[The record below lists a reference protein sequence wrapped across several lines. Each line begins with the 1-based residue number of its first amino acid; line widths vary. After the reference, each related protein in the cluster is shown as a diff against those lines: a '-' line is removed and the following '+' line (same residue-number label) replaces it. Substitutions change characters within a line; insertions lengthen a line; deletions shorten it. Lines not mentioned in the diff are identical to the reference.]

1 MAEEKNDDSLIELRK
16 EEFQTIQ
23 NQLKELNQQL
33 AIAQAVAQ
41 KEKNRSEE
49 LKNYSDRL
57 QADFDNYRKRTNE
70 NNKKL
75 KEDGVVEV
83 IEKVIPLLDTM
94 KQGIM
99 LITDPKI
106 ADGIKMIYKQ
116 FNEMLGS
123 FGVTEIPA
131 FGEQFDPNLHNAVM
145 QVKVNDEKKVNVIV
159 EVFNKGYR
167 MGDRV
172 IRHSVVKVGK

>member
-1 MAEEKNDDSLIELRK
+1 MAGENNEDSQIALSK
-16 EEFQTIQ
+16 EEFQAIQ
-23 NQLKELNQQL
+23 NQIKDLNQQL
-33 AIAQAVAQ
+33 AISQAVAQ

-75 KEDGVVEV
+75 KEDGIVNV
-83 IEKVIPLLDTM
+83 IEKVIPLLDTLR
-94 KQGIM
+94 QGIT
-99 LITDPKI
+99 LIQDPKI

-131 FGEQFDPNLHNAVM
+131 LGEQFDPNLHNAVM
-145 QVKVNDEKKVNVIV
+145 QVKVTDESKVNVIV

-167 MGDRV
+167 MGERV